1 MDTVGRRGEA
11 RRLARLA
18 SVALW
23 LTLAVRAGWA
33 QAPAPT
39 PVPPDSDF
47 DVVQVDLEGQ
57 LFNRVLPFDVPF
69 ILTGTVPTGVTM
81 LEVRCWEL
89 PLDRAKSS
97 GHPATARDV
106 ALRQA
111 PESECWPGGTPLV
124 WRNTIDPEAPNPTF
138 RLMVPRLEAERF
150 YQFRFSFEKKVTPED
165 ARAFASEVR
174 GVVDGV
180 LWGGPN
186 STADLPLSGDLTV
199 DEMQAMRAGL
209 IQALQE
215 ITSADRVTE
224 PGSVFNPDTPFETVR
239 NEFNRLLRPVR
250 NAQEQINDTA
260 EDYEDEIADLNPL
273 LAQVRAD
280 PTLQKL
286 ASALAARA
294 ASNPSAQD
302 HAEEVTAALA
312 VEDAPVLRRSD
323 RQSSAALASFVQRS
337 APYYSDAAA
346 KMGKLQDLLANKLVG
361 ADGAPKPFVQPLVTA
376 GQLTTDDLTRLASL
390 GQPAQPVGSASR
402 ALTRVGGILNDRLA
416 GLLASRES
424 AVADLAEA
432 YRTQVEGISI
442 IAGSTTGSFQTQSR
456 NYISAD
462 TGIVCT
468 PELGECNTYA
478 GTNIYFRPINKAAP
492 LNQFGGFF
500 QTLDRRLSATIGLTA
515 QGVGDEKTRDDLFN
529 NQSLLLGL
537 GARMTNSVRLTAG
550 GLLFKK
556 LDPNPLVDDESL
568 TTTYFLSISFDID
581 VAPLLQGIGSL
592 FKTVVPG
599 Q

>member
-1 MDTVGRRGEA
+1 MEKSARGRGA
-11 RRLARLA
+11 RRLARTA
-18 SVALW
+18 IFALL
-23 LTLAVRAGWA
+23 LTFAVQAVRA

-69 ILTGTVPTGVTM
+69 ILTGTVPSGVTM
-81 LEVRCWEL
+81 LEVRCWVL
-89 PLDRAKSS
+89 PPDRGKSS
-97 GHPATARDV
+97 GSPVGFSAET
-106 ALRQA
+106 LRA
-111 PESECWPGGTPLV
+111 KPDGDCWPGGALT
-124 WRNTIDPEAPNPTF
+124 WRNTIDPTAPNPTF
-138 RLMVPRLEAERF
+138 RLMVPRLEAENF
-150 YQFRFSFEKKVTPED
+150 YQFKFSFEKKVTPED
-165 ARAFASEVR
+165 AQAFANEVR
-174 GVVDGV
+174 GVVDGF
-180 LWGGPN
+180 LWGNPN

-199 DEMQAMRAGL
+199 DEMQAIRSGL

-250 NAQEQINDTA
+250 NAQGQINDTA

-294 ASNPSAQD
+294 SSDPSAQD
-302 HAEEVTAALA
+302 HAEEVAAALA
-312 VEDAPVLRRSD
+312 VGDAPVMRRSD
-323 RQSSAALASFVQRS
+323 RQSAAALASFVQRS
-337 APYYSDAAA
+337 VPYYADAAA

-361 ADGAPKPFVQPLVTA
+361 ADGTPKPFVQPLVTA
-376 GQLTTDDLTRLASL
+376 GQLTADDLARLAAL
-390 GQPAQPVGSASR
+390 GQPTQPVGSASR
-402 ALTRVGGILNDRLA
+402 ALARVEGILSDRLA
-416 GLLASRES
+416 GLLANRAS
-424 AVADLAEA
+424 AVAGVAAA
-432 YRTQVEGISI
+432 YRTQVEGMSI

-468 PELGECNTYA
+468 PELGECNSYA

-500 QTLDRRLSATIGLTA
+500 QTLNRRLSITIGLTA
-515 QGVGDEKTRDDLFN
+515 TGVGDEKTRDDLFN

-537 GARMTNSVRLTAG
+537 GARMTNSMRLTAG
-550 GLLFKK
+550 GLLFKE

-568 TTTYFLSISFDID
+568 TTTYFLSVSFDID
-581 VAPLLQGIGSL
+581 VAPMLQGLSSL
-592 FKTVVPG
+592 FKTGLPG